1 MKSIWMIL
9 PLCLLSACS
18 QQQTPEAQGTLERD
32 RVLLRATSDEIVTE
46 LPVREGSMV
55 QAGEL
60 LLKFDD
66 RKQTAVVAM
75 ATAEVA
81 KAEAYLLRMTNG
93 ERPEDIAAAQANVAR
108 AKAALT
114 EAELNFKRI
123 SQLRRENLASP
134 AENDK
139 ARALRD
145 QAAAELESTSEQ
157 LSKLIS
163 GVREEDINQARAAL
177 DAAIAKLALEQKI
190 LGDLSV
196 TATRNGRLDSL
207 PFNVGERVPLGSVI
221 VAIQADNAPYARV
234 YVPEPFVARLQVGQ
248 SLPVHIDGVDNAF
261 SGTIRWIS
269 TEPAFTP
276 YYALNEQDRARLVY
290 LAELDLDDSANSL
303 PTGIPAQVSLPSGA
317 PQ

>member
-18 QQQTPEAQGTLERD
+18 QQQAPQALGTLERD

-55 QAGEL
+55 KQGEL
-60 LLKFDD
+60 LLRFDS

-75 ATAEVA
+75 ARAEVA
-81 KAEAYLLRMTNG
+81 KAEAYLLKMTNG

-114 EAELNFKRI
+114 EAELSFKRI
-123 SQLRRENLASP
+123 SQLRKENLASP

-139 ARALRD
+139 ARAVRD
-145 QAAAELESTSEQ
+145 QAAAELESASEQ

-177 DAAIAKLALEQKI
+177 DAAIAKLALEEKV

-196 TATRNGRLDSL
+196 QATRNGRLDSL

-234 YVPEPFVARLQVGQ
+234 YVPEPFVARLQIGQ
-248 SLPVHIDGVDNAF
+248 RLPVHVDGVDTDF

-290 LAELDLDDSANSL
+290 LAELDLDDSANNL
-303 PTGIPAQVSLPSGA
+303 PTGIPAQVSLPAGV
-317 PQ
+317 Q

>member
-9 PLCLLSACS
+9 PFCLLTACG
-18 QQQTPEAQGTLERD
+18 QQQTPQALGTLERD

-55 QAGEL
+55 QQGEL
-60 LLKFDD
+60 LLKFDT
-66 RKQTAVVAM
+66 RQQTAVVAM
-75 ATAEVA
+75 ARAEVA

-134 AENDK
+134 AEDDK
-139 ARALRD
+139 ARAIRD

-177 DAAIAKLALEQKI
+177 DATIAKLALEEQI

-196 TATRNGRLDSL
+196 QATRNGRLDSL

-221 VAIQADNAPYARV
+221 VAIQADDAPYARV
-234 YVPEPFVARLQVGQ
+234 YVPEPFVARLQIGQ
-248 SLPVHIDGVDNAF
+248 RLPVHVDGVDQDF
-261 SGTIRWIS
+261 TGTIRWIS

-290 LAELDLDDSANSL
+290 LAELDLDASADNL
-303 PTGIPAQVSLPSGA
+303 PTGIPTQVSLPAGA
-317 PQ
+317 EQ

>member
-18 QQQTPEAQGTLERD
+18 QQHAPQALGTLERD

-55 QAGEL
+55 EQGEL
-60 LLKFDD
+60 LLRFDN
-66 RKQTAVVAM
+66 RKQTAVVAI
-75 ATAEVA
+75 ANAEVA
-81 KAEAYLLRMTNG
+81 KAEAYLLKMTNG

-114 EAELNFKRI
+114 EAELSFKRI
-123 SQLRRENLASP
+123 SQLRKENLASP

-139 ARALRD
+139 ARAVRD
-145 QAAAELESTSEQ
+145 QAAAELESASEQ

-177 DAAIAKLALEQKI
+177 DAAIAKLALEEKI

-196 TATRNGRLDSL
+196 QATRNGRLDSL

-234 YVPEPFVARLQVGQ
+234 YVPEPFVARLQIGQ
-248 SLPVHIDGVDNAF
+248 RLPVHVDGVDTDF

-290 LAELDLDDSANSL
+290 LAELDLDDSANNL
-303 PTGIPAQVSLPSGA
+303 PTGIPAQVSLPAGV
-317 PQ
+317 QE